1 MAKINLYD
9 FEILNKEVFY
19 KCQHILSFL
28 EKNENLSELD
38 RMAIKA
44 TIMDALVT
52 KKLIDPNKQSLDL
65 EHLCIVD
72 DLEHYTYEEHPNICG
87 IPLWMKEKFRQKS
100 IYISGGI
107 PISIFLAKPPSKTV
121 RYCVYDPNTA
131 VSSIFDD
138 ATFYNAIYT
147 SPTRGIT
154 IEESRPF
161 VEVNINGEDYLVDT
175 LTKRILKSSW
185 FKENFDFKEVSKQKI
200 STLSKEKRKMYQE
213 QIQENN
219 NLGELLPITLMVL
232 EFDDPQHAEM
242 KYEVEQSKKYYKEE
256 WEKSRQIEKE
266 FESFKQNG
274 YVLIKKDLNE
284 E

>member
-1 MAKINLYD
+1 MAKINLFD
-9 FEILNKEVFY
+9 FDILNKEVFY
-19 KCQHILSFL
+19 KCQHILSYI
-28 EKNENLSELD
+28 EKNDNLSELD
-38 RMAIKA
+38 SMAIKA

-52 KKLIDPNKQSLDL
+52 KKLIDPNKHSLDL
-65 EHLCIVD
+65 DNLCIVD

-100 IYISGGI
+100 IYISGGL

-175 LTKRILKSSW
+175 LTKKILKSSW
-185 FKENFDFKEVSKQKI
+185 FKENFDFIEVSKQTI
-200 STLSKEKRKMYQE
+200 SDLSKEKKKIYKDQTK
-213 QIQENN
+213 ENN
-219 NLGELLPITLMVL
+219 NLGELLPMTLMIL
-232 EFDDPQHAEM
+232 DYDDPSLAEM

-256 WEKSRQIEKE
+256 WEKAKQIEEE
-266 FESFKQNG
+266 FKNFRLNG
-274 YVLIKKDLNE
+274 YVLTKKDLNE